1 MRTLK
6 EISAEIDAARDRMA
20 DLEIERKLAEKDA
33 ANPYRRRVRD
43 RYLTIQRMLEQLAEM
58 GERVGDTEGY
68 ALHIKG
74 KSFEIHPE
82 TGVQEV

>member
-1 MRTLK
+1 MRPLSEILAEI
-6 EISAEIDAARDRMA
+6 EISRTQIAE
-20 DLEIERKLAEKDA
+20 LEIEKKLAEKDA
-33 ANPYRRRVRD
+33 ANPRRRRIRD
-43 RYLTIQRMLEQLAEM
+43 RYLTIQHMIEQLDDM
-58 GERVGDTEGY
+58 GERVVDAEGY